1 MPWQVCVYS
10 NYRVTLSCFGAFH
23 GFYDA
28 IAAHSI
34 YGFVINHKCQFYK
47 IIRLRVHKTLLYMDF
62 LPYTIIYRACPFKL
76 LII

>member
-1 MPWQVCVYS
+1 MPWRVCVYS

-28 IAAHSI
+28 IVAHSI

-47 IIRLRVHKTLLYMDF
+47 IIRLRVHKTLRSTRTWTSCLTPSFTGHVRLNY
-62 LPYTIIYRACPFKL
+62 
-76 LII
+76 